1 MCSIITPLLANFV
14 SQISHLNGFFPSWN
28 DDMWSFRQCFE
39 VYLASQIVHLNFF
52 PSWRDSIWF
61 FNVPFWEKADLHSLH
76 KCVFLPS
83 WTDFIWVDISEW
95 VENALLQTWH
105 SKSLFFSWTAD
116 TWRFRLENV
125 VKLEGHKLQLNGF
138 LPSWT
143 DWICFR
149 KLLSLAHFLSQIEH
163 SNFFPSWTVLMCLFK
178 VPFSEKADLQSL
190 HECDLF

>member
-1 MCSIITPLLANFV
+1 MFPFN
-14 SQISHLNGFFPSWN
+14 HPFFIYS
-28 DDMWSFRQCFE
+28 
-39 VYLASQIVHLNFF
+39 V
-52 PSWRDSIWF
+52 
-61 FNVPFWEKADLHSLH
+61 
-76 KCVFLPS
+76 
-83 WTDFIWVDISEW
+83 WVDISEW

-190 HECDLF
+190 HECDFLPSWTVFTCLNILSFIENVLVKHGGQPHVPHLAALSIWKLCMHPAKIRLLREIGHGLTILGGKN